1 MWLSNAVKRSVT
13 EAGAPLPL
21 GRVQYQGVDC
31 ALFAPGTGASASA
44 NRPLQLLF
52 VGRLHPSKGPDVAI
66 DALAEVRRRGRDAEL
81 VVVGEAD
88 DPGYLSSL
96 QQHADG
102 LGLTPYVTWRGK
114 LNRDRL
120 PDAYRSADVFV
131 FVSRLAH
138 EGQGLTYLEAMA
150 CGVPVVAAPS
160 GGAFEFLTRYP
171 IARLAVACNGT
182 ALADQIL
189 LVADDRKGTQQ
200 LTADALITVRRK
212 ASLNTYIDAVEAELR
227 TAACGSNMP

>member
-1 MWLSNAVKRSVT
+1 M
-13 EAGAPLPL
+13 
-21 GRVQYQGVDC
+21 
-31 ALFAPGTGASASA
+31 
-44 NRPLQLLF
+44 
-52 VGRLHPSKGPDVAI
+52 
-66 DALAEVRRRGRDAEL
+66 
-81 VVVGEAD
+81 
-88 DPGYLSSL
+88 
-96 QQHADG
+96 
-102 LGLTPYVTWRGK
+102 
-114 LNRDRL
+114 
-120 PDAYRSADVFV
+120 
-131 FVSRLAH
+131 SRLAH